1 MGGGLDTGGSRRGVS
16 VGTKPSVI
24 AHECGTKFTH
34 EFNNTLPLPS
44 VTQPTAWPPLAG
56 EAVINAAVY
65 AGQTKLSWGRSWGP
79 GSRGSGR
86 SVVLPH
92 PPRPAPVMFL
102 PSPPTLWAL
111 MTSRLPACPWSCL
124 AHSPHGG
131 HLPCRPA
138 AHGHGH
144 GAAIPSPPVWEST
157 WSALTGA
164 QPGGP
169 GLGWRPISLLLWG
182 TAGRDTPEPSH
193 RLSGQLAT
201 QTVSL
206 AADPL

>member
-1 MGGGLDTGGSRRGVS
+1 MRE
-16 VGTKPSVI
+16 GTEPPVI

-34 EFNNTLPLPS
+34 EFNNTLPHPS
-44 VTQPTAWPPLAG
+44 LTQPTAWLPLAG

-65 AGQTKLSWGRSWGP
+65 AGQTKLSWGGSRGL

-92 PPRPAPVMFL
+92 PPCPAPVMFL

-111 MTSRLPACPWSCL
+111 MTSRPPACPWSCL
-124 AHSPHGG
+124 ARSPCGG

-138 AHGHGH
+138 AYSHGH
-144 GAAIPSPPVWEST
+144 GAATPSPPVWGST

-169 GLGWRPISLLLWG
+169 GLRWRPISPLLWG
-182 TAGRDTPEPSH
+182 AAGRDTSDPSH
-193 RLSGQLAT
+193 CLSGQLAT
-201 QTVSL
+201 QTVTV
-206 AADPL
+206 AAAPL